1 MTHTRTAGLAMLCI
15 FGGLATTASGAHAAS
30 SAGAGLPT
38 IRSVTPLTANVGDR
52 LTIRGRNL
60 ASRGARRTTVVFKR
74 GATSIVVKVQ
84 RATRTTIKLVIP
96 RSLARYVVRQ
106 NGIAQPTR
114 FRLKVRARRTAKR
127 FTAIARS
134 PRIGLP
140 GSLPGSATDSLFDL
154 WPVLPGLDPADDCNG
169 DGILDAADDL
179 VTETPDGA
187 VSVCAAD
194 NNTA

>member
-1 MTHTRTAGLAMLCI
+1 MTHMRLAGLAIPCI
-15 FGGLATTASGAHAAS
+15 LGVLVTAASGAHAAS
-30 SAGAGLPT
+30 SATAGLPT

-60 ASRGARRTTVVFKR
+60 AGRGKQRTTVVFKR
-74 GATSIVVKVQ
+74 GRTSIVVKVE
-84 RATRTTIKLVIP
+84 RATQTTIKLVIP
-96 RSLARYVVRQ
+96 RSVARYVLRE

-114 FRLKVRARRTAKR
+114 FRLKVRARRTAER

-134 PRIGLP
+134 PHIGLR
-140 GSLPGSATDSLFDL
+140 GSLTGGVTDNLFDL
-154 WPVLPGLDPADDCNG
+154 WPVLPGLDPADDCNA

-179 VTETPDGA
+179 VTETSDGA
-187 VSVCAAD
+187 QSGCAAD